1 VPVNDYIRLVDRVPK
16 ESDFSSK
23 VGTPIV
29 IDTTT
34 QYAYFMDNAGV
45 IRTLQVG
52 PISVIGAFSNGFS
65 NGFS

>member
-1 VPVNDYIRLVDRVPK
+1 VPK
-16 ESDFSSK
+16 ESDFSSH

-29 IDTTT
+29 IDTNT
-34 QYAYFMDNAGV
+34 QYAYFMDDSGV

-52 PISVIGAFSNGFS
+52 PVSVIGAFSNGFS